1 MGLNFSYDHALGK
14 EKSITLV
21 CQAMDRGVGE
31 AVKPV
36 RDQVVIATKFGFAS
50 NSGVLAMNTIFND
63 VAY

>member
-31 AVKPV
+31 ALKPV
-36 RDQVVIATKFGFAS
+36 RDQMVRLPS